1 MAYNFGARL
10 QGMQPGSLYKSFWGG
25 NNAASSPPAGTGGFK
40 PTPTPGAT
48 PPITAQGPTMGYAQ
62 GSSPVVDS
70 GNPGGY
76 NNTPPPG
83 TPRMPTTP
91 GMTPG
96 IMGGGGGLN
105 NPGSRMVNPQSTS
118 GTGPGA
124 LNGIQYNAMNQQ
136 RIQDLLTNTAPS
148 AWGAGMANDP
158 ISTLISYGATP
169 DMLAGNPQAMAAAKA
184 MMQNNVAAAQKEYD
198 YKMANNGPYGGTV
211 SPEQAAGYKRMLD
224 QVLARA
230 NPWLV

>member
-62 GSSPVVDS
+62 GSSPAM
-70 GNPGGY
+70 GGPSMY
-76 NNTPPPG
+76 PNSAPAG
-83 TPRMPTTP
+83 TPRMPTMP

-96 IMGGGGGLN
+96 IFGGGGGLN

-118 GTGPGA
+118 GTGAGPGSSAPRMGLSDVLSNGMANGWGNASGTPEGNYMEMLAQYGPDQVKAAASPEQWAAIQQYANQQIANANNNYNAGMNDGIFGQGSLAMQRDGA
-124 LNGIQYNAMNQQ
+124 LN
-136 RIQDLLTNTAPS
+136 L
-148 AWGAGMANDP
+148 
-158 ISTLISYGATP
+158 
-169 DMLAGNPQAMAAAKA
+169 
-184 MMQNNVAAAQKEYD
+184 
-198 YKMANNGPYGGTV
+198 YK
-211 SPEQAAGYKRMLD
+211 KFI
-224 QVLARA
+224 
-230 NPWLV
+230 

>member
-62 GSSPVVDS
+62 GSSPVID
-70 GNPGGY
+70 NPQTTSTPVR
-76 NNTPPPG
+76 NTGIVPPG

-118 GTGPGA
+118 GTSAGPGIGAPRMGLSDVLSNGMANGWGNASGTPEGNYMQMLAQYGPDQVKAAASPEQWAAIQQYANQQIANANNNYNAGMNDGIFGQGSLAMQRDGA
-124 LNGIQYNAMNQQ
+124 LN
-136 RIQDLLTNTAPS
+136 L
-148 AWGAGMANDP
+148 
-158 ISTLISYGATP
+158 
-169 DMLAGNPQAMAAAKA
+169 
-184 MMQNNVAAAQKEYD
+184 
-198 YKMANNGPYGGTV
+198 YK
-211 SPEQAAGYKRMLD
+211 KFI
-224 QVLARA
+224 
-230 NPWLV
+230 

>member
-62 GSSPVVDS
+62 GSSPAM
-70 GNPGGY
+70 GNTGIV
-76 NNTPPPG
+76 PPG
-83 TPRMPTTP
+83 APRMPTMP

-96 IMGGGGGLN
+96 IFGGRGGGGLN

-118 GTGPGA
+118 GTGAGPGSSAPRMGLSDVLSNGMANGWGNASGTPEGNYMEMLAQYGPDQVKAAASPEQWAAIQQYANQQIANANNNYNAGMNDGIFGQGSLAMQRDGA
-124 LNGIQYNAMNQQ
+124 LN
-136 RIQDLLTNTAPS
+136 L
-148 AWGAGMANDP
+148 
-158 ISTLISYGATP
+158 
-169 DMLAGNPQAMAAAKA
+169 
-184 MMQNNVAAAQKEYD
+184 
-198 YKMANNGPYGGTV
+198 YK
-211 SPEQAAGYKRMLD
+211 KFI
-224 QVLARA
+224 
-230 NPWLV
+230 

>member
-62 GSSPVVDS
+62 GSSPAM
-70 GNPGGY
+70 GNTGIV
-76 NNTPPPG
+76 PPG
-83 TPRMPTTP
+83 TPRMPTMP

-96 IMGGGGGLN
+96 IFGSRGGGGLN

-118 GTGPGA
+118 GTGAGPGSSAPRMGLSDVLSNGMANGWGNASGTPEGNYMEMLAQYGPDQVKAAASPEQWAAIQQYANQQIANANNNYNAGMNDGIFGQGSLAMQRDGA
-124 LNGIQYNAMNQQ
+124 LN
-136 RIQDLLTNTAPS
+136 L
-148 AWGAGMANDP
+148 
-158 ISTLISYGATP
+158 
-169 DMLAGNPQAMAAAKA
+169 
-184 MMQNNVAAAQKEYD
+184 
-198 YKMANNGPYGGTV
+198 YK
-211 SPEQAAGYKRMLD
+211 KFI
-224 QVLARA
+224 
-230 NPWLV
+230 